1 MFVTIRFPTTIT
13 GLGRVVSGQILA
25 LTGREAVPL
34 IKAANAVPDPY
45 LDELKE
51 KARRLGQNVD
61 WDKQPQHPRAT
72 TFANAQEESFGQKLR
87 QAVKER
93 VARRTESE
101 RQWRERAAKR
111 RSRYRPPP
119 PRKPTK
125 GA

>member
-1 MFVTIRFPTTIT
+1 VNVT
-13 GLGRVVSGQILA
+13 
-25 LTGREAVPL
+25 LTRPWTPEM
-34 IKAANAVPDPY
+34 
-45 LDELKE
+45 
-51 KARRLGQNVD
+51 KARAIRNVE
-61 WDKQPQHPRAT
+61 WVK
-72 TFANAQEESFGQKLR
+72 ANMQSIVAMAAPPPESFGQKLR

-125 GA
+125 GE